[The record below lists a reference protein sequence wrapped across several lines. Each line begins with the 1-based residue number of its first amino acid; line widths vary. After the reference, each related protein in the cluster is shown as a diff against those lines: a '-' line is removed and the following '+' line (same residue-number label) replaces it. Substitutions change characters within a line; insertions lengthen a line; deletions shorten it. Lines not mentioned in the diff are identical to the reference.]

1 VQQAA
6 EELVGRF
13 EKGWISRRELVA
25 GILAL
30 AARPTAVVQAAAA
43 QPIQVSGIDHV
54 AFRVGD
60 LQRSASFYKDLFGAT
75 VRSESTSSVFLDVG
89 NDWIALFG
97 KDAVSTAFGVTPLG
111 VDHVSFHSVNA
122 RSAEDRMRV
131 LREHGLEPQ
140 SPSGSGRVYF
150 KNPDGVVLQL
160 S

>member
-6 EELVGRF
+6 EDLVGRF
-13 EKGWISRRELVA
+13 EKGGITRRELVA

-30 AARPTAVVQAAAA
+30 AARPSAVAQTAATE
-43 QPIQVSGIDHV
+43 PIQVSGIDHV

-60 LQRSASFYKDLFGAT
+60 LQRSAAFYKDLFGAT
-75 VRSESTSSVFLDVG
+75 VRSESASSVFLDVG
-89 NDWIALFG
+89 NDWIALFAR
-97 KDAVSTAFGVTPLG
+97 DAASTAFGVTPLG

-140 SPSGSGRVYF
+140 SPRGSGRVYF